1 MDNEA
6 RGPIDEASGFIG
18 RLYPKGKNMRKIV
31 GKRVVAGIRTL
42 TAGAMLSLA
51 GITAQAALPL
61 GHVAPD
67 FKAEAAKGG
76 QPFTFDLA
84 ATLAKGPVV
93 LYFYPAAFT
102 SGCTIEA
109 RNFAEAIPQYT
120 ALGATVVG
128 VSGDDIGTLKRFSES
143 ECQGKF
149 AVAADN
155 DGRIMKAYDAASSMS
170 ATSAQR
176 ISYVI
181 APDGRVIEAYA
192 ASNPDRHVAETLE
205 ALKTWRAKHPQ

>member
-1 MDNEA
+1 
-6 RGPIDEASGFIG
+6 
-18 RLYPKGKNMRKIV
+18 MRTIAK
-31 GKRVVAGIRTL
+31 KRVVAGVL
-42 TAGAMLSLA
+42 ALSASAFFSLA
-51 GITAQAALPL
+51 GAVAQAALPL
-61 GHVAPD
+61 GHAAPD

-149 AVAADN
+149 AVAADK
-155 DGRIMKAYDAASSMS
+155 DGRIMKAYDAAGSIS

-181 APDGRVIEAYA
+181 TPDGKVIEAYA
-192 ASNPDRHVAETLE
+192 ASSPDRHVAETLQ
-205 ALKTWRAKHPQ
+205 ALKTWRTKNPQ

>member
-1 MDNEA
+1 LGDNET
-6 RGPIDEASGFIG
+6 RSFVGG
-18 RLYPKGKNMRKIV
+18 LHVQGKNMRTIV
-31 GKRVVAGIRTL
+31 KKCLVSGVLALSVGALLGVAGPN
-42 TAGAMLSLA
+42 
-51 GITAQAALPL
+51 AQAALPL
-61 GHVAPD
+61 GHAAPD

-102 SGCTIEA
+102 TGCTIEA

-149 AVAADN
+149 AVAADK

-181 APDGRVIEAYA
+181 APDGKVIESYA
-192 ASNPDRHVAETLE
+192 ASNPDRHVAETLD
-205 ALKTWRAKHPQ
+205 ALKAWRAKNPQ

>member
-1 MDNEA
+1 M
-6 RGPIDEASGFIG
+6 RTIVKKCLVSGVLALSAG
-18 RLYPKGKNMRKIV
+18 ALLG
-31 GKRVVAGIRTL
+31 VAGL
-42 TAGAMLSLA
+42 D
-51 GITAQAALPL
+51 AQAALPL
-61 GHVAPD
+61 GHAAPD

-84 ATLAKGPVV
+84 ATLAKGTVV

-102 SGCTIEA
+102 TGCTIEA

-149 AVAADN
+149 AVAADK

-181 APDGRVIEAYA
+181 APDGKVIKSYA
-192 ASNPDRHVAETLE
+192 ASNPDRHVAETLD
-205 ALKTWRAKHPQ
+205 ALKAWRAKNPQ